1 MKRALVFLLFGP
13 ASVVLATWIWVGMPT
28 GDFVINVAV
37 ALLLLTLPVSGIVGL
52 MDRYLATVFPILVR
66 APLTTMA
73 GATVA
78 FVLPAA
84 LLGPMPQDMSLP
96 FGALA
101 HSAPACVRCSHRTIA
116 AKRPAPATPAVPRHE
131 SFDAAAQCIVYSAAT

>member
-37 ALLLLTLPVSGIVGL
+37 ALFLLTLPVSGIVGL

-96 FGALA
+96 FGGAGALCA
-101 HSAPACVRCSHRTIA
+101 GVCSLLAQDYRSQKA
-116 AKRPAPATPAVPRHE
+116 RPGDTSGSP
-131 SFDAAAQCIVYSAAT
+131 S

>member
-28 GDFVINVAV
+28 GDFVIIVAV
-37 ALLLLTLPVSGIVGL
+37 ALFLLTLPVSGIVGL
-52 MDRYLATVFPILVR
+52 MDRYLATVSPILIR
-66 APLTTMA
+66 APLTTIV

-84 LLGPMPQDMSLP
+84 LLGPIPQDISLP
-96 FGALA
+96 FGIAGAICAGVCSLLA
-101 HSAPACVRCSHRTIA
+101 HDYNARET
-116 AKRPAPATPAVPRHE
+116 RPDGVNGSP
-131 SFDAAAQCIVYSAAT
+131 S